1 MQTYHDKLDRLVETK
16 VSLNRKI
23 KKTIKSQNL
32 KKELTLI
39 NFKIHD
45 LILNQIG
52 DKTPTN
58 LGIYKEV
65 LFQDIKRI
73 KKKIKLTTNE
83 YFAERIEESEYIY
96 IVMILKN
103 KLSACDEELFI
114 VNKLVL
120 SFLDEVVQ

>member
-58 LGIYKEV
+58 LGIYKEA